1 MLVLPGHNLPFVGLT
16 TRADELIAHHE
27 ALHRLLEA
35 CKQGPQ
41 TVAELVPVIFGRRI
55 EDPHQLVFA
64 FCEALAHVN
73 ILIRGGLL
81 RIAKAAEGLALE
93 AA

>member
-1 MLVLPGHNLPFVGLT
+1 MAGFNHVVGPTRFVGYFLPRPDRCLVT
-16 TRADELIAHHE
+16 VFEAGAD
-27 ALHRLLEA
+27 
-35 CKQGPQ
+35 
-41 TVAELVPVIFGRRI
+41 
-55 EDPHQLVFA
+55 D
-64 FCEALAHVN
+64 EALAHVN